1 MQQLHH
7 SLSLTT
13 QGHKEVERQ
22 LRQKQ
27 WTIHQLAEAA
37 LVNVAIVNRFQAEE
51 PVDHGSFVRLC
62 AVLNIPW
69 EAVTER
75 SDPCTLRLFSSGA
88 QQRDDLDASL
98 STGTVCLFR
107 RIQHHCRNKILSQY
121 RKIRL
126 LNQKLIDI
134 DQLYVDVYLLETS
147 ARSQDCQSL
156 GRWSVRQSSFV
167 VANNQSHLLIL
178 GKPGSGKTTLLQQ
191 FATACCNGNFK
202 PDLIPV
208 WIDLRQV
215 DQSNWHFL
223 NFLLV
228 AMDLYPPA
236 PNSQERIQAR
246 NQLNSLLI
254 QGKLLIL
261 LDGLDEVPIA
271 FRKKVQDQICWLLQ
285 HPVYRKNHVIL
296 SCQTPSIGLL
306 QNHLFTTVKIADLND
321 RQVEKFVKA
330 WSQTVIDSQG
340 KIDHQWQYFLK
351 LVAHTLASQDLTTT
365 PLLLGL
371 ACWIFENTGELPH
384 QVSQFYEQ
392 AIGLLLTNWRQ
403 QPQDS
408 SSLGL
413 KRAQSQIYQKLTVH
427 DRKQIL
433 MEIAIQKIE
442 KTPNFVLFNQTEI
455 VNHIT
460 QTLQL
465 NHYRDGLAV
474 LHTIAAQQGLLT
486 EQANHQWS
494 FSHLTFQ
501 EYFITQWL
509 LSLPLAQL
517 AEKITSQPWQ
527 QTIDQIVRS
536 QKQADSLIK
545 VIKQAIDQMVAQDA
559 QLQTFLD
566 WVNQK
571 TNTLAAPYKP
581 AAVRMFYL
589 GLALALTGAPSHDL
603 ARARAL
609 DAALAID
616 VTLDLDF
623 DFNLDLDFAL
633 VRVLARALDFDFD
646 RALALAR
653 ALARALDCTLA
664 LVHAPALALDCAL
677 DGTLA
682 IDLIRALDCALD
694 CTRTLAPELTCY
706 LEHHKAAIL
715 TADQG
720 GVDTFLIWWQA
731 HGQSWIEQLRW
742 VMIEYRNIGHAWQFN
757 RQQQDSLQQYEQAN
771 QFLVQLLKITGAVS
785 QETRQQIEATLFL
798 PIEVVG

>member
-1 MQQLHH
+1 M
-7 SLSLTT
+7 
-13 QGHKEVERQ
+13 
-22 LRQKQ
+22 
-27 WTIHQLAEAA
+27 
-37 LVNVAIVNRFQAEE
+37 
-51 PVDHGSFVRLC
+51 
-62 AVLNIPW
+62 
-69 EAVTER
+69 
-75 SDPCTLRLFSSGA
+75 
-88 QQRDDLDASL
+88 
-98 STGTVCLFR
+98 
-107 RIQHHCRNKILSQY
+107 
-121 RKIRL
+121 
-126 LNQKLIDI
+126 
-134 DQLYVDVYLLETS
+134 
-147 ARSQDCQSL
+147 
-156 GRWSVRQSSFV
+156 
-167 VANNQSHLLIL
+167 L
-178 GKPGSGKTTLLQQ
+178 GKPGSGKTILLQQ
-191 FATACCNGNFK
+191 LATACCNGKFK
-202 PDLIPV
+202 SDLIPV

-223 NFLLV
+223 YFLLV
-228 AMDLYPPA
+228 AMDLCAPT
-236 PNSQERIQAR
+236 PNSQECIQAR
-246 NQLNSLLI
+246 NQLNSLLT

-296 SCQTPSIGLL
+296 SCRTPSIGLL
-306 QNHLFTTVKIADLND
+306 KNHLFTSVKIADLND
-321 RQVEKFVKA
+321 RQVEKFVKVWLKTA
-330 WSQTVIDSQG
+330 IVSQDQ
-340 KIDHQWQYFLK
+340 IDHQWQYFLK
-351 LVAHTLASQDLTTT
+351 LVVHTLANQNLTPT
-365 PLLLGL
+365 PLLLNL

-384 QVSQFYEQ
+384 KASQFYEQ
-392 AIGLLLTNWRQ
+392 AIELLLGNWHR

-408 SSLGL
+408 SSLGS
-413 KRAQSQIYQKLTVH
+413 KFSQPQICQKLTVH
-427 DRKQIL
+427 DRRQIL
-433 MEIAIQKIE
+433 MEIAVQKIE
-442 KTPNFVLFNQTEI
+442 NTPNFVLFNQSEI
-455 VNHIT
+455 VNHIA

-474 LHTIAAQQGLLT
+474 LHTIAAQPGLLT
-486 EQANHQWS
+486 EQANHQWF

-509 LSLPLAQL
+509 LSLPLTQL

-536 QKQADSLIK
+536 QKQADSLIN
-545 VIKQAIDQMVAQDA
+545 VIKQAIDQMVAQDS

-571 TNTLAAPYKP
+571 TNTLAASYKP

-589 GLALALTGAPSHDL
+589 GLSLALTSAPSCDL
-603 ARARAL
+603 ARARTL

-633 VRVLARALDFDFD
+633 VRVLARALDFDLD

-677 DGTLA
+677 DCTLA

-715 TADQG
+715 AADQG
-720 GVDTFLIWWQA
+720 GVDTFLIWWQTY
-731 HGQSWIEQLRW
+731 GQIWIEQLRW
-742 VMIEYRNIGHAWQFN
+742 MMIEYRNIGHAWQFN
-757 RQQQDSLQQYEQAN
+757 RQQQERLQQYDRAN

-785 QETRQQIEATLFL
+785 EETRHQIEATLLL
-798 PIEVVG
+798 PIEVIHQCRTESAN